1 MARKW
6 IVLLLIGLVATL
18 AACSGESTAEKI
30 HTHLEETVVQEEGY
44 KNQQS
49 EITALEKKE
58 QEIYAEIIELDMEDF
73 DQIKT
78 LAEEAIAVIDERE
91 EKVNLEKES
100 ITNASEE
107 FHSIEDL
114 LANLEDEAVNAKGQE
129 MYDTM
134 LERYEAYDE
143 LYTAYM
149 ESLELERE
157 LYEMIQ
163 VEDLEQEALNE
174 HIEKVNASY
183 ETIFSV
189 NDQFNELTVAYN
201 QLKQEFYE
209 AAEMNVTY
217 SENEEAEK

>member
-30 HTHLEETVVQEEGY
+30 HTHLEETVVKEEGY

-49 EITALEKKE
+49 EITALEKQE
-58 QEIYAEIIELDMEDF
+58 QEIYAEIIELEMEDF

-114 LANLEDEAVNAKGQE
+114 LADLEDEAVNAKGQE

-134 LERYEAYDE
+134 LERYAAYDE

-149 ESLELERE
+149 ESLQLERE
-157 LYEMIQ
+157 LYEMLQ
-163 VEDLEQEALNE
+163 LEDLEQEALNE
-174 HIEKVNASY
+174 HIEKINASY

-189 NDQFNELTVAYN
+189 NDRFNELTVTYN
-201 QLKQEFYE
+201 QLKQDFYE

-217 SENEEAEK
+217 SENEETEK